1 MSLRLLDKRLL
12 DGRFGL
18 NEKQIDDLGKEK
30 PWEAAGGSPAHLI
43 KKKPVRANSKYKRC
57 IHGKDRHMDRYIKA
71 NLDWWNEAVGVHAQG
86 DTYGLE
92 RFKAGQSKLKYLER
106 EEVGEV
112 AGKSLLH
119 LQCHFGL
126 DTLSWARLGA
136 HVTGVDFSEKA
147 IALARSL
154 AEEEGL
160 DATFVQSD
168 VYDLPE
174 VLSGPFDIVYASY
187 GVIGWLPDLL
197 PWGSIIA
204 RFLKPGGFFYI
215 AEGHPFMWLLD
226 DTTSEFKVVHSY
238 FSHEPI
244 REEGQGSYADKSAQ
258 MEHTVTY
265 GWNHTFS
272 EIFTALL

>member
-1 MSLRLLDKRLL
+1 
-12 DGRFGL
+12 
-18 NEKQIDDLGKEK
+18 
-30 PWEAAGGSPAHLI
+30 
-43 KKKPVRANSKYKRC
+43 
-57 IHGKDRHMDRYIKA
+57 MDSYIKA
-71 NLDWWNEAVGVHAQG
+71 NLDWWNEAVGVHAEG
-86 DTYGLE
+86 DTYDLE
-92 RFKAGQSKLKYLER
+92 LFKAGMSKLKYLER
-106 EEVGEV
+106 DEVGEV

-147 IALARSL
+147 ITLARSL

-160 DATFVQSD
+160 DAIFVQSEIS
-168 VYDLPE
+168 DLPE
-174 VLSGPFDIVYASY
+174 VLSGPFDIVYTSY

-197 PWGSIIA
+197 PWGKIIA
-204 RFLKPGGFFYI
+204 GLLKPGGFFYI

-244 REEGQGSYADKSAQ
+244 TEEGQGSYADRTAQ

-272 EIFTALL
+272 EIFTSLLSAGLRIDFFHEFPFCAWDNFPDMVLGEDHFNRMSDPQKEQMIPMTFSLKATKPV

>member
-1 MSLRLLDKRLL
+1 MDK
-12 DGRFGL
+12 
-18 NEKQIDDLGKEK
+18 
-30 PWEAAGGSPAHLI
+30 
-43 KKKPVRANSKYKRC
+43 
-57 IHGKDRHMDRYIKA
+57 YIKA
-71 NLDWWNEAVGVHAQG
+71 NLDWWNEAVGVHSQG

-92 RFKAGQSKLKYLER
+92 RFKAGGSKLKYLER

-154 AEEEGL
+154 AEEESL

-174 VLSGPFDIVYASY
+174 VLSGQFDIVYASY
-187 GVIGWLPDLL
+187 GVIGWLPDLV
-197 PWGSIIA
+197 PWGKIIA
-204 RFLKPGGFFYI
+204 GFLKPGGFFYI

-226 DTTSEFKVVHSY
+226 DTTSDFKLAQSY
-238 FSHEPI
+238 FSHDVI
-244 REEGQGSYADKSAQ
+244 REEGEGSYADRSAH

-265 GWNHTFS
+265 GWNHTLS
-272 EIFTALL
+272 EIFTSLLSAGLRIDFFHEFPFCAWDNFPDMVLGEDGFNRMQDPQKVDMIPMTFSLKATKSL

>member
-1 MSLRLLDKRLL
+1 
-12 DGRFGL
+12 
-18 NEKQIDDLGKEK
+18 
-30 PWEAAGGSPAHLI
+30 
-43 KKKPVRANSKYKRC
+43 
-57 IHGKDRHMDRYIKA
+57 MDSAMKA
-71 NLDWWNEAVGVHAQG
+71 NLDWWNEVVGVHAHG

-92 RFKAGQSKLKYLER
+92 SFKAGMSRLTYLER
-106 EEVGEV
+106 EEVGDV

-136 HVTGVDFSEKA
+136 TVTGVDSSENA

-154 AEEEGL
+154 AEEGGL
-160 DATFVQSD
+160 DATFVHSD
-168 VYDLPE
+168 LYDLPHA
-174 VLSGPFDIVYASY
+174 LSGQFDIVYTSY

-204 RFLKPGGFFYI
+204 HFLKPGGFFYI

-226 DTTSEFKVVHSY
+226 DTSADFKVAHSY
-238 FSHEPI
+238 FSRDPI
-244 REEGQGSYADKSAQ
+244 REEVEGSYSDKTAR

-272 EIFTALL
+272 EIFTSLLSAGLRIDFLHEFPFCAWDNFPDMVLGEDKFNRMKDPHKEHMIPMTFSLKATKPV

>member
-1 MSLRLLDKRLL
+1 
-12 DGRFGL
+12 
-18 NEKQIDDLGKEK
+18 
-30 PWEAAGGSPAHLI
+30 
-43 KKKPVRANSKYKRC
+43 
-57 IHGKDRHMDRYIKA
+57 MDTYSKA

-86 DTYGLE
+86 NTYGLE
-92 RFKAGQSKLKYLER
+92 SFKAGMSRLKYLER

-112 AGKSLLH
+112 AGKSVLH

-136 HVTGVDFSEKA
+136 NVTGVDFSEKA

-168 VYDLPE
+168 IYDLPSA
-174 VLSGPFDIVYASY
+174 LSRQFDIVYTSY

-197 PWGSIIA
+197 PWGTIIA

-226 DTTSEFKVVHSY
+226 DATSDFNVTHPY
-238 FSHEPI
+238 FSHDTMK
-244 REEGQGSYADKSAQ
+244 EEGEGSYADRSAK

-272 EIFTALL
+272 EIFTSLLSAGLRIDFLHEFPFCAWSNFPEMILGEDRFNRMKDPQKNNIIPMTFSLKATRSV